1 MIRRKFAV
9 ITGAS
14 TGIGFEL
21 ASVAATEG
29 YDLLVVAN
37 EPLIEAAAADFGLHG
52 TEVRWIEADLS
63 TTEGVDRL
71 LAAAEGRPVD
81 VLCANAGA
89 GHGNAFLD
97 QTFDQVRLTIDTNI
111 TGTVYLLHRVMRA
124 MVARGAGKV
133 LVTGSIA
140 GYVPG
145 AFNAT
150 YNATKAFIDNFTDAV
165 RNELHDTQG
174 VTLTTLMPGA
184 TETEFFDRADMLETA
199 VGKAKKG
206 DPAKVARVGWDA
218 LIEGAATIVP
228 GFMNK
233 VIVATSGLVPPPL
246 LAAMHR
252 QMAEPPVEQQPGSA
266 PHDR

>member
-1 MIRRKFAV
+1 MTGQKFAV

-37 EPLIEAAAADFGLHG
+37 EALIHDAAADFCLHG
-52 TEVRWIEADLS
+52 GDVSAIQADLS
-63 TTEGVDRL
+63 TVEGVDAL
-71 LAAAEGRPVD
+71 LDATAGRPID

-89 GHGNAFLD
+89 GHGNSFLD
-97 QTFDQVRLTIDTNI
+97 QSFAQIRMTIDTNV
-111 TGTVYLLHRVMRA
+111 TGTLYLLHRVMADMVERA
-124 MVARGAGKV
+124 DGKI

-145 AFNAT
+145 AFNAV
-150 YNATKAFIDNFTDAV
+150 YNASKAFIDNFTDAV

-184 TETEFFDRADMLETA
+184 TETEFFARADMLETA

-206 DPAKVARVGWDA
+206 DPAKVAREGWDGMIA
-218 LIEGAATIVP
+218 GNATVVP
-228 GFMNK
+228 GLINK
-233 VIVATSGLVPPPL
+233 LIVATSGLVPSPIT
-246 LAAMHR
+246 AAMHR
-252 QMAEPPVEQQPGSA
+252 KMAEPDEA
-266 PHDR
+266 D